1 MSRALSGSARA
12 ALYEQTSDEVWLEL
26 ITIDHDDLASPIRLV
41 GNSEDVTSRG
51 NVFTAC
57 GFPPVPLPD
66 DGQDVTFIVENVS
79 QTILTA
85 VRSIVTP
92 IDITLEVVLA
102 SDPDTV
108 EAGPFAFQSRK
119 FVFSARTI
127 EFSLAYEPLLQ
138 EPFPAFTYTPIDY
151 PGLFNAVDR

>member
-1 MSRALSGSARA
+1 MSRALSSGARA
-12 ALYEQTSDEVWLEL
+12 ALYEQTSDEIWLEL
-26 ITIDHDDLASPIRLV
+26 ITIDHDDLATPIRLV
-41 GNSEDVTSRG
+41 GNSEDVVSNG
-51 NVFTAC
+51 NTFTAC
-57 GFPPVPLPD
+57 GFPPVPLPS
-66 DGQDVTFIVENVS
+66 DGQDVTLIVENVS

-108 EAGPFAFQSRK
+108 EAGPFEFQSRK

-127 EFSLAYEPLLQ
+127 EFSLMFEPLLS
-138 EPFPAFTYTPIDY
+138 EPFPASSYTPIDY

>member
-1 MSRALSGSARA
+1 MSRALSSAARA
-12 ALYEQTSDEVWLEL
+12 SLYEQASDEVWLEL
-26 ITIDHDDLASPIRLV
+26 VTIDHEDLSSPIRLV
-41 GNSEDVTSRG
+41 GNSEDVVSNGET
-51 NVFTAC
+51 FTAC
-57 GFPPVPLPD
+57 AFPPIPLPS
-66 DGQDVTFIVENVS
+66 DGQDVTFIVDGVS
-79 QTILTA
+79 QTILAA

-92 IDITLEVVLA
+92 ITITLEVVLA

-108 EAGPFAFQSRK
+108 EAGPFQFQSRK
-119 FVFSARTI
+119 FVFKAGTI